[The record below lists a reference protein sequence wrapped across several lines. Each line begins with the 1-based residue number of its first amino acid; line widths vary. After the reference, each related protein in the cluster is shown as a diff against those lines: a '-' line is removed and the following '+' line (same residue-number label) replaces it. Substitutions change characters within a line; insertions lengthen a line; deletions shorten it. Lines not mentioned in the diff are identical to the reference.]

1 MVNNIPQDAYKAKA
15 HMLGNLLYI
24 GLERTIEQ

>member
-15 HMLGNLLYI
+15 QMLVNLLYI